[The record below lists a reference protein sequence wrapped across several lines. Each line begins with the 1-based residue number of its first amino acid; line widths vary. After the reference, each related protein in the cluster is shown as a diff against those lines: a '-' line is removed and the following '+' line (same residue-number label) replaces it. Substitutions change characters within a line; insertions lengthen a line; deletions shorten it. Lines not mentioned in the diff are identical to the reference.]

1 MTDLL
6 VSEDGRSY
14 FINCRF
20 EAERLFAGA
29 VYIAPDTESPLKLN
43 LPEGG
48 NLTIV
53 LPPSAVSQPTE
64 MVATRTSF
72 FID

>member
-14 FINCRF
+14 FINCELKRD
-20 EAERLFAGA
+20 LLVVGA

-48 NLTIV
+48 NLTLV
-53 LPPSAVSQPTE
+53 LPPSAANQSQE

-72 FID
+72 LID